1 MMKSLAWWGV
11 NTTGGHTE
19 MTIEQGGA
27 REHRMHVSSVMHGK
41 YFHFET
47 QFLCLISQSGLELIH
62 AP

>member
-11 NTTGGHTE
+11 DTTGEHTE

-47 QFLCLISQSGLELIH
+47 QFLCLISQSE
-62 AP
+62 